1 MLKESLNQLKTLLNE
16 TKELKLVYM
25 IGLPIK
31 LQNQLFNCAVVIQKG
46 EILGIVPKTY
56 IPNEG
61 EFYEKRWFSSSKQ
74 LKEETINFFG
84 KQIPIGTNI
93 IFRDNNN
100 SDICFGIEIC
110 EDLWV
115 PFSPSIKHTQKGAT
129 IIFNLSASNEIIG
142 KSDYRKQLI
151 KQQSAKTISSYIYA
165 SAGMYES
172 TSDLVFSGHSIITEN
187 GKILIENEKFNLES
201 NLIEADIDV
210 KNIMHERLHQTNY
223 EQEIDETNYRIVKF
237 ELENDLQ
244 DLKREISSTPF
255 LPKNEVIKNQTCQE
269 ILEIQSV
276 SLAKRLLNTKI
287 NKTIIGLSGGVDST
301 LAFLVMIKTYEKLNI
316 DLKNIIAVSMP
327 GFGTTERTFN
337 NAKKLAELYGVTYK
351 EIDIKEICTKQM
363 EAIEVSDKDHS
374 ITYEN
379 IQARQRTEILMNLA
393 NKENG
398 LVIGT
403 GDLSELA
410 LGWCTYNGDHMS
422 MYSVNCSVPK
432 TLVKELV
439 RSIAIN
445 EEKRK
450 KEVLLSIIDT
460 PISPELLPAKQGKT
474 TQKTEKILGEYKLH
488 DFFLYHFLRYGE
500 EPYKIYQLAK
510 VAFKTEYTEEVIKN
524 TLITFLKRFF
534 KSQFKR
540 NCVPDGPKIGTI
552 SLSPRGNWRMPSDAQ
567 VDIWIK
573 NLEE

>member
-1 MLKESLNQLKTLLNE
+1 
-16 TKELKLVYM
+16 M
-25 IGLPIK
+25 IGIPIK
-31 LQNQLFNCAVVIQKG
+31 FQNQLFNCAVVIQKG
-46 EILGIVPKTY
+46 KILGIVPKTY

-61 EFYEKRWFSSSKQ
+61 EFYEKRWFSSSNQ
-74 LKEETINFFG
+74 LKEETINLFG

-100 SDICFGIEIC
+100 PYICFGIEIC

-142 KSDYRKQLI
+142 KTEYRRKLI
-151 KQQSAKTISSYIYA
+151 EQQSAKTISAYIYA

-172 TSDLVFSGHSIITEN
+172 TSDLVFSGHSIIAEN

-210 KNIMHERLHQTNY
+210 KNIMHERLHQINY
-223 EQEIDETNYRIVKF
+223 EQEIDEENYRIIEF
-237 ELENDLQ
+237 TQENNLQ
-244 DLKREISSTPF
+244 ELKRKINPTPF
-255 LPKNEVIKNQTCQE
+255 LPTDEKNKICKE
-269 ILEIQSV
+269 IIEIQSV
-276 SLAKRLLNTKI
+276 GLARRLLSTKI

-301 LAFLVMIKTYEKLNI
+301 LALLVIIKAYKMLEKE
-316 DLKNIIAVSMP
+316 LKDIIAVSMP
-327 GFGTTERTFN
+327 GFGTTKRTFN
-337 NAKKLAELYGVTYK
+337 NAEMLAKLYGVTYK
-351 EIDIKEICTKQM
+351 EIDIKEMCTKEMQ
-363 EAIEVSDKDHS
+363 AIELSNNELGT
-374 ITYEN
+374 TYEN
-379 IQARQRTEILMNLA
+379 IQARTRTQILMNLA
-393 NKENG
+393 NKESG

-422 MYSVNCSVPK
+422 MYSVNCGVPK

-439 RSIAIN
+439 RNIAI
-445 EEKRK
+445 EEVENK
-450 KEVLLSIIDT
+450 KEVLLSIIKT
-460 PISPELLPAKQGKT
+460 PISPELLPTKQEKI
-474 TQKTEKILGEYKLH
+474 TQETEKIVGEYKLH

-500 EPYKIYQLAK
+500 EPNKIYQLSK
-510 VAFKTEYTEEVIKN
+510 LAFKAEYTEKIIKE

-534 KSQFKR
+534 SNQFKR

-567 VDIWIK
+567 VEIWIK
-573 NLEE
+573 NLKEEI

>member
-1 MLKESLNQLKTLLNE
+1 
-16 TKELKLVYM
+16 M

-46 EILGIVPKTY
+46 KILGIVPKTY

-74 LKEETINFFG
+74 LKEETINLFG

-93 IFRDNNN
+93 IFRESQNP
-100 SDICFGIEIC
+100 DICFAVEIC

-172 TSDLVFSGHSIITEN
+172 TSDLVFSGHSIIAEN

-201 NLIEADIDV
+201 NFIEADIDV
-210 KNIMHERLHQTNY
+210 KNIMYERVHQTNY

-255 LPKNEVIKNQTCQE
+255 LPKEEVIKNQICQE
-269 ILEIQSV
+269 ILEIQSA

-287 NKTIIGLSGGVDST
+287 NKAIIGLSGGVDST
-301 LAFLVMIKTYEKLNI
+301 LAFLVTIKTYEKLNI
-316 DLKNIIAVSMP
+316 NLKNIITVSMP

-374 ITYEN
+374 VTYEN
-379 IQARQRTEILMNLA
+379 IQARTRTQILMNLA
-393 NKENG
+393 NKESG

-422 MYSVNCSVPK
+422 MYSVNCGVPK

-445 EEKRK
+445 EERRE

-474 TQKTEKILGEYKLH
+474 TQKTEKILGKYKLH

-500 EPYKIYQLAK
+500 EPCKIYQLAK